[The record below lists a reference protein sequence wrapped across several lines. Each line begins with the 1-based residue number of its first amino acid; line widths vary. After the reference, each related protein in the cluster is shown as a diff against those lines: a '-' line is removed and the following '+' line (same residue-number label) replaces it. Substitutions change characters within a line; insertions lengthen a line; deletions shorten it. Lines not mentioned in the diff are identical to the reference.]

1 MSLKDKVVIVTGGAR
16 DIGRSVSLKLAKAG
30 AKVAIN
36 YNSNEET
43 AAETLQAAK
52 ALGAQAITVKADVT
66 DAAAVKRLIDQT
78 REAFGDEI
86 HGLVNVAGGM
96 VARKTIDLMDLE
108 FFEYVMR
115 LNVSS
120 TFLAT
125 KAVVPHMPAGSAI
138 VNLSSLAGRDG
149 GGPGASAYASSKA
162 AVMAFTRGMAKEL
175 GPKGIRVNALC
186 PGLIGTSFHDTF
198 STLEGRAKVVSGT
211 PLRREGSPDDVADVA
226 HYLLSEE
233 AGFLTGVC
241 LDLNGGLFFS

>member
-16 DIGRSVSLKLAKAG
+16 DIGRSVSLKLARAG

-36 YNSNEET
+36 YNANEDT

-66 DAAAVKRLIDQT
+66 DAAAVERLIAQT

-120 TFLAT
+120 TFLVT
-125 KAVVPHMPAGSAI
+125 KAVVPHMPVGSAI

-149 GGPGASAYASSKA
+149 GGPGASAYAASKA
-162 AVMAFTRGMAKEL
+162 AVMAFTRSMAKEM

-198 STLEGRAKVVSGT
+198 STPEGRAKVVSGT
-211 PLRREGSPDDVADVA
+211 PLRREGAPEDVASAA

-233 AGFLTGVC
+233 AAFLTGVC
-241 LDLNGGLFFS
+241 LDINGGLFFS

>member
-1 MSLKDKVVIVTGGAR
+1 MSLQNKTVIVTGGAR
-16 DIGRSVSLKLAKAG
+16 DIGRSVSLRLAQAG
-30 AKVAIN
+30 ANVVIN
-36 YNSNEET
+36 YNANEAT
-43 AAETLQAAK
+43 AAETLAAAK
-52 ALGAQAITVKADVT
+52 AAGAQAIAVKADVT
-66 DAAAVKRLIDQT
+66 DPAAVDALVAAT
-78 REAFGDEI
+78 VEAFGPDI

-96 VARKTIDLMDLE
+96 VARKTIDLMDLA
-108 FFEYVMR
+108 FFEHVMR

-125 KAVVPHMPAGSAI
+125 KAVVPHMQSGAAI

-198 STLEGRAKVVSGT
+198 STLEGRAKVVGGT
-211 PLRREGSPDDVADVA
+211 PLRREGAPDDVADCVA
-226 HYLLSEE
+226 YLLGEGS
-233 AGFLTGVC
+233 AFLTGVC
-241 LDLNGGLFFS
+241 LDVNGGLFFS